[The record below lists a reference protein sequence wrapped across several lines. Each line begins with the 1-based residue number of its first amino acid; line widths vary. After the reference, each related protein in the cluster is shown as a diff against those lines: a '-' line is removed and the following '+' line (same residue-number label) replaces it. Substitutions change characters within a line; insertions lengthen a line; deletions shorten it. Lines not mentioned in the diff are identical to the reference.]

1 MDDSPP
7 IQSRTKDGNAAER
20 LIVRQAH
27 DANIKA
33 LAALS
38 HHRSQWGCPNINI
51 GLLPVD
57 DRGSSR
63 AQSRHVR
70 REQRTDERDEDL
82 IFNEG
87 RPCTGI
93 IKMMVRRALITT
105 SSLFDLYFILNKT
118 YRLFTFNLF
127 GISLLFSFF

>member
-7 IQSRTKDGNAAER
+7 MQSRTKDGNAAER
-20 LIVRQAH
+20 LIIRQAH

-82 IFNEG
+82 
-87 RPCTGI
+87 
-93 IKMMVRRALITT
+93 
-105 SSLFDLYFILNKT
+105 YFILNKT